1 VDAAEATEP
10 RPSRQPVLK
19 GERRAAPSA
28 KAVAACYQSL
38 VARLSSR
45 ASENAAGDLFVDDSC
60 IDCETCRNL
69 APRIFARSDRLGL
82 SIVRRQPASREDELR
97 AAMALVSCPTS
108 SIGSETKRDMR
119 GAVAA
124 LPDPIADGV
133 FYCGYASQDSFGAA
147 SYLVKRAAGNVL
159 VDSPRAARPLMERIE
174 SLGGVATMF
183 LSHRDDVADHA
194 KYAHRFGCARLLHA
208 ADVGPDTRE
217 VERRVEGDAPV
228 ELAPDLL
235 AIPVPGHTRGSMVLL
250 HREFLFTGDHLWGT
264 DDGDELDAG
273 RGVCWYS
280 WREQTR
286 SMEKLLAFDFEWVL
300 PGHGPRFHA
309 PARRMRAELE
319 KLVAR
324 MRR

>member
-1 VDAAEATEP
+1 
-10 RPSRQPVLK
+10 
-19 GERRAAPSA
+19 
-28 KAVAACYQSL
+28 VARIS
-38 VARLSSR
+38 ARLS
-45 ASENAAGDLFVDDSC
+45 ENAPGDFFVDDSC
-60 IDCETCRNL
+60 IDCETCRNV
-69 APRIFARSDRLGL
+69 APRTFARSDRLGL

-108 SIGSETKRDMR
+108 SIGTESKRDVHE
-119 GAVAA
+119 AVEA
-124 LPDPIADGV
+124 LPDPIADDV
-133 FYCGYASQDSFGAA
+133 FYCGYASEDSFGAA

-159 VDSPRAARPLMERIE
+159 VDSPRAARPLMERIA

-194 KYAHRFGCARLLHA
+194 KYARRFGCSRVLHA
-208 ADVGPDTRE
+208 ADVGHDTRA
-217 VERRVEGDAPV
+217 VERRVERDAAV

-250 HREFLFTGDHLWGT
+250 YHEFLFTGDHLWGSE
-264 DDGDELDAG
+264 DGDGLDAG
-273 RGVCWYS
+273 RSVCWYS
-280 WREQTR
+280 WPEQTR

-309 PARRMRAELE
+309 PARRMREELE

-324 MRR
+324 MKR